1 MKSILGELQCALDQ
15 QFGSIHLARDQVS
28 QDVSKL
34 VGLGTYGV
42 VYEGTL
48 HPEQIKVAVKTVRY
62 GDKSDLNVL
71 KASGLF
77 AFVSAMPHDSI
88 LESS

>member
-1 MKSILGELQCALDQ
+1 MKTILGELQCAVDQ
-15 QFGSIHLARDQVS
+15 RFGSIDLSRDRVS
-28 QDVSKL
+28 RDVSKL
-34 VGLGTYGV
+34 VGLGAYGV
-42 VYEGTL
+42 VYEGML

-71 KASGLF
+71 KASRFF
-77 AFVSAMPHDSI
+77 AFVSAMPHDNI